1 MTYIIIA
8 LVVALAL
15 APLTHFLPSRLQRQQ
30 AALREAAALKGL
42 FVEFRSLPSAG
53 GAAERLPKSGII
65 YYGLRL
71 RPSRGRARRGGA
83 WLREDGAWRSLGTPR
98 VPVPAPL
105 EPLPPAVLAASVD
118 EVSCG
123 VYWREEGDI
132 QTVETIHEALSA
144 WAGLLHS

>member
-1 MTYIIIA
+1 LTYIIIA

-15 APLTHFLPSRLQRQQ
+15 APLTHFLPSKLQRRQ

-53 GAAERLPKSGII
+53 SAAERLPKSGII

-71 RPSRGRARRGGA
+71 RPSRGRTQRGGA
-83 WLREDGAWRSLGTPR
+83 WLREEGAWRSLGAR
-98 VPVPAPL
+98 LPVPAPL
-105 EPLPPAVLAASVD
+105 EQLPPVVLAASVD

-123 VYWREEGDI
+123 VYWREEGDK
-132 QTVETIHEALSA
+132 QTVEAIHGALSA